1 MDISLA
7 RKTEIYF
14 IIERLFPRDH
24 LVPGTLTLGLI
35 SPSITQIHRTVIRLM
50 VKQNMYMD
58 GERIHPGDISL
69 WQRVKY
75 LFGSVVST
83 KDTENFVYHLAYSG
97 SLIAATPFP
106 ASAIIDIPKRLTTPI
121 IKQVPGYMTMG
132 TDPIPNITLYN
143 KENINFLWE
152 MVELTPQ
159 QPWQNTM
166 AFRKNLTSSMIKL
179 YYKTWCLSFRNKEQ
193 KDEGNIYQANEF
205 YLLYK
210 DPCMHYILKTLIKA
224 CTGAMDCYG
233 QDTKLE
239 YLVIA
244 IFQCCWYFLYL
255 YFLSDDTWPVVLTG
269 LFIVPLISSS
279 LRCLNTLKR
288 SRMIGFLWLISPYI
302 MLFLPLLLSPKKNQH
317 KAWSANRNCA
327 YSQNRLTSF
336 VEDFIY
342 LSQPIHAYW

>member
-143 KENINFLWE
+143 KENIKFFMGNGGIN
-152 MVELTPQ
+152 TPTAMAKYNGISKEINIIDDKIIL
-159 QPWQNTM
+159 QNM
-166 AFRKNLTSSMIKL
+166 MFE
-179 YYKTWCLSFRNKEQ
+179 FQ
-193 KDEGNIYQANEF
+193 KQ
-205 YLLYK
+205 
-210 DPCMHYILKTLIKA
+210 
-224 CTGAMDCYG
+224 GA
-233 QDTKLE
+233 E
-239 YLVIA
+239 
-244 IFQCCWYFLYL
+244 
-255 YFLSDDTWPVVLTG
+255 
-269 LFIVPLISSS
+269 
-279 LRCLNTLKR
+279 R
-288 SRMIGFLWLISPYI
+288 
-302 MLFLPLLLSPKKNQH
+302 
-317 KAWSANRNCA
+317 
-327 YSQNRLTSF
+327 
-336 VEDFIY
+336 
-342 LSQPIHAYW
+342 